1 MSGFEVVGVVLGS
14 VPLLISGLEH
24 YRDGIDT
31 IQNMVHYIEVVNI
44 IVTSV
49 DTNLA
54 IYQQSCEALLSRLML
69 PPHTF
74 QELLDNPN
82 SPLWSDT
89 EIATQLRKQFGAN
102 REYDIYLRAVK
113 KLNQRISKLKSKLGL
128 DDNFQVRFIPYRGK
142 LHLT

>member
-24 YRDGIDT
+24 YRNGIDT

-44 IVTSV
+44 IVISV

-82 SPLWSDT
+82 SPLWSDR
-89 EIATQLRKQFGAN
+89 EIASQIREQFGSN
-102 REYDIYLRAVK
+102 REYEVYLTAVK
-113 KLNQRISKLKSKLGL
+113 NLNQRISKLKSKLGL
-128 DDNFQVRFIPYRGK
+128 DDNFQVRFFAHDRK
-142 LHLT
+142 LALT